1 MADVWSFNTTVR
13 NPERMEAL
21 LRILAEMEGVTFDAA
36 GQEQF
41 FGLQIKKRFY
51 TPMRATLGEE
61 LASEVYDSDQNE
73 DLDDSVVA
81 RILDKYRG
89 SVDSA
94 GRGRTSVAVLNRFGL
109 SIALQ
114 SNGAVIITPLG
125 KKWLS
130 GEIDDEELFTRFL
143 LRWQYPNPIESGY
156 SEFNIKPFPAVLHLI
171 NGVNGKWS
179 QLGYEPVGLSKEEY
193 RLFALSLKSK
203 NAIDNA
209 VDQIVE
215 FRKESRALSNK
226 ERTDYINDFTRQ
238 RVISIYGYTNENNL
252 RKQTGNLRDY
262 ADSSLRYF
270 RISGLVSLR
279 GPGRYIDIS
288 RDKTSEVKSI
298 LKSVSLASVDF
309 DTPEAYLRYLGDL
322 SYELPW
328 QNEEDLKKISTTL
341 TDVLKAEAEEAS
353 VNVDTVE
360 VADKPLAKQ
369 VSILQ
374 NKINDVRIQKLR
386 SLRHNLEVLDEA
398 IDKLSNITNSRY
410 EVVTARPSLDFEWY
424 ASRALMVLNDA
435 LRIEPSFKV
444 GDDGLPTG
452 FRGGLSDIECEYDS
466 FGLTVE
472 VTLLNGRDQWHAE
485 GQPVMRHLRDFEDKL
500 PNDKAAYCIFVAPF
514 IHRDTLNTFWMS
526 NKYEFEGKQQR
537 IIPLSVGEF
546 VDFLRKARTKVASG
560 NLDHTTI
567 KLFLDQAV
575 IGVESRTDSLLWREN
590 LKSVVAAW

>member
-21 LRILAEMEGVTFDAA
+21 LRILAEMEGTTFNAA

-51 TPMRATLGEE
+51 TPMRGTLGDE
-61 LASEVYDSDQNE
+61 LAAAVYDSDSNE
-73 DLDDSVVA
+73 ELDSNVVA
-81 RILDKYRG
+81 SILDKYRG

-114 SNGAVIITPLG
+114 SHGPVVITPLG

-130 GEIDDEELFTRFL
+130 GELDDEELFTRFL

-156 SEFNIKPFPAVLHLI
+156 KAFDIKPFIAVLHLI
-171 NGVNGKWS
+171 DAVNSKWS
-179 QLGYEPVGLSKEEY
+179 QLGNKPVGLSKEEY

-203 NAIDNA
+203 TDIDSA
-209 VDQIVE
+209 VEQIITL
-215 FRKESRALSNK
+215 KIKSHALSGK
-226 ERTDYINDFTRQ
+226 ERTDYINDFTRR
-238 RVISIYGYTNENNL
+238 RVISIYGYTNQNNL
-252 RKQTGNLRDY
+252 RKQIGNLRDY

-279 GPGRYIDIS
+279 GSGRYVDIS
-288 RDKTSEVKSI
+288 RDKTSEVNSI
-298 LKSVSLASVDF
+298 LKTVSLASVDF
-309 DTPEAYLRYLGDL
+309 STAEDYLTYLGDL

-328 QNEEDLKKISTTL
+328 QNEADLRNISNTL
-341 TDVLKAEAEEAS
+341 TGVLKTEADEAS
-353 VNVDTVE
+353 VSVDTSDVTG
-360 VADKPLAKQ
+360 KPLARQ

-374 NKINDVRIQKLR
+374 EKINDVRIQKLR

-398 IDKLSNITNSRY
+398 IDKLSTITSSRY
-410 EVVTARPSLDFEWY
+410 ETVTARPSLDFEWY
-424 ASRALMVLNDA
+424 TSRALLVLNDA

-452 FRGGLSDIECEYDS
+452 FRGGLSDIECEYSS
-466 FGLTVE
+466 FGLTLE

-500 PNDKAAYCIFVAPF
+500 PENKQAYCIFVAPF
-514 IHRDTLNTFWMS
+514 IHRDTLNTFWTS
-526 NKYEFEGKQQR
+526 NKYAFEGKQQK
-537 IIPLSVGEF
+537 IIPLSISEF
-546 VDFLRKARTKVASG
+546 VDFLHKARARVADS

-567 KLFLDQAV
+567 KDFLDGMV
-575 IGVESRTDSLLWREN
+575 GLVEPHTDSLQWRN
-590 LKSVVAAW
+590 DVKDLVSTW